1 MIDISC
7 KNLLTKEWQNI
18 SILQQRKP
26 QKIWK
31 QILQKKKKT
40 DTRIQYEKITAE
52 SFKENFGQNL
62 CNTTQEKLDS
72 EFTNFKSKCEELVQP
87 QSVSHNKQ
95 INHLQNEFK
104 TKNKITDQLLKSFS
118 RLILNQNQK
127 KTLYINYQVKK
138 SI

>member
-7 KNLLTKEWQNI
+7 QNLLTKEWQNI

-31 QILQKKKKT
+31 QILQKKKT

-72 EFTNFKSKCEELVQP
+72 EFTNFKSKCEELVKT

-95 INHLQNEFK
+95 IDHLQNEFK
-104 TKNKITDQLLKSFS
+104 TKNKIIDQLLKSFS

-127 KTLYINYQVKK
+127 KTYINYQVKK